1 MTDSQEPKKPKK
13 LQPRLLI
20 PKKMK
25 EKQQSKNDQTTGE
38 QSTVQSG
45 ILQDPKL
52 GDLKQSLSSNLDLI
66 KQEIGHNSDV
76 RFREFHLSKTGI
88 QAAIV
93 FIDGLSDMPFIS
105 ENILKPLMLGFSQPK
120 QETQQN
126 NQLIDLIQNHFLAVS
141 GIKPAHTF
149 KELITKVFAG
159 STVLLV
165 DGSSQA
171 LIIGAKAVKSR
182 SMEEPSSEPLVRGPR
197 ISFNETL
204 SDNTGILRLRV
215 ANPNLTMIHYELG
228 KQSKKSAVIV
238 YINGIANEELVA
250 EVKRKIE
257 QIDIDDVP
265 ESGYIEQL
273 IEENYLSPFPQVQST
288 ERPDR
293 VIAGLLEGRVA
304 ILLDGTPFALVMPV
318 TFAMFLQ
325 SPEDYYERWIP
336 ASLIRMLRYLAAF
349 ISVFLPSIY
358 ISFISFH
365 QGLIPTKLAISIA
378 GTREGVP
385 FPSLI
390 ESLIMEVSI
399 EILREAGLRLPKP
412 VGQTVGLVGGL
423 VIGEAAVQ
431 AGIISPIMVIVVALT
446 AISSFAIPQYNA
458 GISLRL
464 LRFSAMFSAAFLG
477 LYGVIMF
484 FLVLAIHFV
493 RLKSFGVPYSAPYAP
508 YRLSDWKDYM
518 VRMPIFMMLQRPKML
533 FTRNKVRQK
542 RNE

>member
-25 EKQQSKNDQTTGE
+25 EKQSQSDQTTGE
-38 QSTVQSG
+38 SSTVQSG

-76 RFREFHLSKTGI
+76 RFREFHLGQTGI

-105 ENILKPLMLGFSQPK
+105 ENVLKPLMLGFSQPK
-120 QETQQN
+120 QESQQN
-126 NQLIDLIQNHFLAVS
+126 TQLMDLIQNHFLAVS

-159 STVLLV
+159 SAVLLV

-182 SMEEPSSEPLVRGPR
+182 SIEEPSSEPLVRGPR

-228 KQSKKSAVIV
+228 KQTKKSAVIV
-238 YINGIANEELVA
+238 YINGIANEELIA
-250 EVKRKIE
+250 EVKRKVE

-304 ILLDGTPFALVMPV
+304 ILLDGTPFALIMPV

-336 ASLIRMLRYLAAF
+336 ASLIRTLRYLAAF

-464 LRFSAMFSAAFLG
+464 LRFGAMFSAAFLG

-493 RLKSFGVPYSAPYAP
+493 KLKSFGVPYSASYAP
-508 YRLSDWKDYM
+508 YRLSDWKDFM